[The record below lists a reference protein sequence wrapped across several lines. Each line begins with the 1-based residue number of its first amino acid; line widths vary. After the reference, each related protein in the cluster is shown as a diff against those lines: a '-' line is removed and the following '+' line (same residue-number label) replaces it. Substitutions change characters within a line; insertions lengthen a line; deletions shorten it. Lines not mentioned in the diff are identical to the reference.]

1 LQSNVEKTTLLKIGA
16 TGVLSPEILEL
27 GFNVTDDII
36 LLGMTIN
43 RNLTSLENHFE
54 EVIVKISRLI
64 EFWDRFK
71 LTLCGRISICKT
83 FMISQIGYLGSI
95 LNPTDN
101 QAKRLQKLL
110 DDFCTGKTR
119 VAKKKLYLPPSCGG
133 VGLIKLTDYLTSLQ
147 CSWIKRVTQHW
158 GDNWRY
164 DVKVKCYGNPLI
176 ANAST
181 FNVYSNPILHN
192 VCSSFE
198 RFVKAF
204 TAKGANYKKALI
216 FKNPLIR
223 RGRNDNGLL
232 CENFFGRNKPFDT
245 FVKIAKLKFEDFFV
259 RNGPKSLHQINV
271 ELGLDFSLAEYL
283 RIHEALGVF
292 SENKPD
298 NDILPQSLEFFLK
311 SFEKGSKPFRR
322 ILMNADIDKVKMRNV
337 NTVKTFFTLTDIQ
350 IPEEKVLKFLWADWN
365 CGFYTNRCREFL
377 YKFRNNILGINARV
391 CKFVNTVDAECTLCC
406 INKEPLPVIAESF
419 VHLFFYCPAADRYR
433 TGIENKYF
441 PEIANAAEDIRKN
454 FWFIGKTPGNAEFN
468 PFVSALVNVVNHA
481 IWELK
486 LKKDLVPVST
496 FLEDFSYAAYKLSG
510 NKFLRESRDKSN
522 LLVCRHEFR
531 PP

>member
-1 LQSNVEKTTLLKIGA
+1 LAELESLSRLKKLCLDFSVFSGLQSNVEKTTLLKIGA
-16 TGVLSPEILEL
+16 TGILSPEILEL

-43 RNLTSLENHFE
+43 RNLTSLESHFE

-64 EFWDRFK
+64 EFWDRFR

-181 FNVYSNPILHN
+181 FNVNSNPILHN

-259 RNGPKSLHQINV
+259 RMN
-271 ELGLDFSLAEYL
+271 
-283 RIHEALGVF
+283 
-292 SENKPD
+292 
-298 NDILPQSLEFFLK
+298 FF
-311 SFEKGSKPFRR
+311 
-322 ILMNADIDKVKMRNV
+322 
-337 NTVKTFFTLTDIQ
+337 
-350 IPEEKVLKFLWADWN
+350 
-365 CGFYTNRCREFL
+365 
-377 YKFRNNILGINARV
+377 
-391 CKFVNTVDAECTLCC
+391 
-406 INKEPLPVIAESF
+406 
-419 VHLFFYCPAADRYR
+419 
-433 TGIENKYF
+433 
-441 PEIANAAEDIRKN
+441 
-454 FWFIGKTPGNAEFN
+454 
-468 PFVSALVNVVNHA
+468 
-481 IWELK
+481 
-486 LKKDLVPVST
+486 
-496 FLEDFSYAAYKLSG
+496 
-510 NKFLRESRDKSN
+510 
-522 LLVCRHEFR
+522 
-531 PP
+531 